1 MSIIKLANKIVIAL
15 YGRSNIGKTATLKKV
30 IDKLGRKYK
39 VNDAR
44 ETLSTANDK
53 LVIVDID
60 GVKVGISTG
69 GDEKNMIKGCITKLF
84 NKGCNIIVTA
94 TRSRC
99 APVEVVE
106 EFCETNNYK
115 LDWVKKSSTVSKE
128 ISLEELNKRNNKY
141 NEIDSEIIL
150 DAIFYHLR

>member
-1 MSIIKLANKIVIAL
+1 MKLANKIFIPL
-15 YGRSNIGKTATLKKV
+15 YGRSNSGKTTTLKKV
-30 IDKLGRKYK
+30 IDKLERKYK

-44 ETLSTANDK
+44 EKPSAANDK

-60 GVKVGISTG
+60 EVKVGISTG
-69 GDEKNMIKGCITKLF
+69 GDKEAVVKDCINKLF

-94 TRSRC
+94 TRSKG

-106 EFCETNNYK
+106 KFCKTNNYK

-128 ISLEELNKRNNKY
+128 ISLEEFNKRNDKY
-141 NEIDSEIIL
+141 NETDSEIIL
-150 DAIFYHLR
+150 DAIFHHLG